1 LTSREVVVFIDFLA
15 RVTVPSWT
23 VTLTFLTSREVVVF
37 IDFLARVTVPSWT
50 VTLTFLTLTLF
61 EFLPPLGYKVNYN
74 NEKLMQSPTPPKQGA
89 RASRSSLAASGE
101 SSLKRKA
108 LSLALFLIL
117 AASLLNALFSDR
129 GFLEMLEARQQLLN
143 LEHEI
148 EGIEVRNQH
157 LLEEIR
163 ALKSSPLAVE
173 RLAREQLGL
182 ARPGEVIL
190 LIRGQR
196 KD

>member
-1 LTSREVVVFIDFLA
+1 
-15 RVTVPSWT
+15 
-23 VTLTFLTSREVVVF
+23 
-37 IDFLARVTVPSWT
+37 
-50 VTLTFLTLTLF
+50 
-61 EFLPPLGYKVNYN
+61 
-74 NEKLMQSPTPPKQGA
+74 
-89 RASRSSLAASGE
+89 
-101 SSLKRKA
+101 
-108 LSLALFLIL
+108 
-117 AASLLNALFSDR
+117 
-129 GFLEMLEARQQLLN
+129 MLEARQQLLS
-143 LEHEI
+143 LEREI
-148 EGIEVRNQH
+148 DDIEVRNQH